1 MTAKMNTFTGVQD
14 TKMAKVIKATMSEWH
29 QVERKYAVEIDIAYL
44 TDMFPDKS
52 KQEIQQLF
60 DDLESGVV
68 LVDDLEEMG
77 YEENGYD
84 KFWGIDWDW
93 QDEDDW
99 WTMRKGGFDVTYDME
114 VIEKDD

>member
-1 MTAKMNTFTGVQD
+1 MLTGVQD
-14 TKMAKVIKATMSEWH
+14 TKMAKVIVATMSEWH

-44 TDMFPDKS
+44 SDMFPDKS
-52 KQEIQQLF
+52 DKEIQQLF

-84 KFWGIDWDW
+84 KF
-93 QDEDDW
+93 
-99 WTMRKGGFDVTYDME
+99 Y
-114 VIEKDD
+114 